1 MTITAYG
8 NASFN
13 TWRATQ
19 SFGSFKADL
28 SALQQQLSSGMASTT
43 YSGLGFGGAGASLS
57 LRTRINTLDTYAA
70 NIKDGQLRLNLMNTG
85 LEQIGK
91 LASGLSTSLAAS
103 ASATPIGATNVA
115 ASAESGFQNV
125 VDILNTDV
133 SGRYLFSGR
142 ATDTEPVASASLM
155 LNGDATRAGLK
166 TLISERKAADLGT
179 NGLGRL
185 TLAMAGT
192 DVTLSEEAAGLPFG
206 MKLGSASATGTGVT
220 AANPAGLPAATTIS
234 VGSQPAA
241 GDTVTV
247 NLTLPDGTAKA
258 IKLVAGGSTAAGTT
272 SFTIGA
278 TTADT
283 ATNIQAA
290 LTTALGDIAAAD
302 LPASSAM
309 KAANDFFAATP
320 ANPPPRIVGP
330 PYETATT
337 QVAGTA
343 QNTVVWYAG
352 DTSSSPR
359 DTAPVKIGDARTV
372 GIGAQANEPAFQ
384 AVLAS
389 FAVLAADSFSASDSN
404 ALKRYQAL
412 GSQISARINTPGGQA
427 VSDVTTELAVAN
439 AAMGQAA
446 GDLKITRG
454 QAEDSLSDIEHAD
467 PSEVAMKLLATQTRL
482 QASYQTTSLLQKLS
496 LVNYL

>member
-1 MTITAYG
+1 VTITAYG
-8 NASFN
+8 SAAFS

-19 SFGSFKADL
+19 SFQSFKTDMATFEG
-28 SALQQQLSSGMASTT
+28 QLTTGMASTT
-43 YSGLGFGGAGASLS
+43 YSGLGIGGAGASLS
-57 LRTRINTLDTYAA
+57 LRTRITTLDTYAA
-70 NIKDGQLRLNLMNTG
+70 NIKDGQLRLKLMNTG
-85 LEQIGK
+85 LEQIGD

-103 ASATPIGATNVA
+103 ASETSLGATNVA
-115 ASAESGFQNV
+115 VSAESGFQTV
-125 VDILNTDV
+125 IDILNTDV

-142 ATDTEPVASASLM
+142 AADTEPVASASLM

-166 TLISERKAADLGT
+166 TLIAQRKAADLGAS
-179 NGLGRL
+179 GLGRL
-185 TLAMAGT
+185 TLSTTAS
-192 DVTLSEEAAGLPFG
+192 DVTLAEEAAGLPFG
-206 MKLGSASATGTGVT
+206 MKLASASATGTGVT
-220 AANPAGLPAATTIS
+220 AAVAAGPPAAVTIA
-234 VGSQPAA
+234 VAAEPAA
-241 GDTVTV
+241 GDTITV

-258 IKLVAGGSTAAGTT
+258 IKLVAGGSTASGTT
-272 SFTIGA
+272 AFTVGA
-278 TTADT
+278 TTDDT

-290 LTTALGDIAAAD
+290 LTTAIGELAAAD

-309 KAANDFFAATP
+309 KAANDFFAAT
-320 ANPPPRIVGP
+320 AASPPQRIVGP
-330 PYETATT
+330 PYDTATA

-359 DTAPVKIGDARTV
+359 DTAPVKMGDGRSV

-389 FAVLAADSFSASDSN
+389 FAALAADSFPSSDPN

-412 GSQISARINTPGGQA
+412 GAQISARLNVPGAQA
-427 VSDVTTELAVAN
+427 VSEIATELAVAD

-446 GDLKITRG
+446 GDLKITKA
-454 QAEDSLSDIEHAD
+454 QAQDSLADIENAD
-467 PSEVAMKLLATQTRL
+467 PNEAAMKLLATQTRL
-482 QASYQTTSLLQKLS
+482 QASYQTTSALAKLS